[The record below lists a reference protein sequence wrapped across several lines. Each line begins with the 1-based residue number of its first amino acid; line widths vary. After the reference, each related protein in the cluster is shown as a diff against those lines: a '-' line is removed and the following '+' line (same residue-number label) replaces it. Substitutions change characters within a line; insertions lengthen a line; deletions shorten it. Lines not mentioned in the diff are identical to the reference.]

1 MIALYGKTLQEL
13 TNIVVDEGLPKFTAK
28 QIANWLY
35 VKDVNSIEQMTNLS
49 KKTRE
54 LLSAKYEIGLIAP
67 VETSES
73 ADGTKKYLFPVDNY
87 FVETAYIPEPNR
99 ATLCVSSQV
108 GCKMG
113 CGFCMTGKQGFQQDL
128 NSTQILNQ
136 LRSIPEFR
144 EVSNIVFMGMGE
156 PFNNLQNV
164 LQSTEVL
171 TSDWG
176 LAWSPKRITVSS
188 VGIIPSLKKFI
199 EQSSC
204 HLAISLHNPFHEER
218 MLMMPVEKAY
228 PIADVI
234 DEIHQTDWHGQ
245 RRISF
250 EYIMFDGINDTQL
263 HINKL
268 ASLLKGLECRVNL
281 IRFHDIP
288 NSPFKAPS
296 DKKILEFRN
305 KLTAKGVFTT
315 IRASR
320 GQDIKAACGLL
331 STAKSTS
338 NQ

>member
-13 TNIVVDEGLPKFTAK
+13 TNIVIDEGLPKFTAK

-35 VKDVNSIEQMTNLS
+35 VKDVTCIEQMTNLS
-49 KKTRE
+49 KKARE
-54 LLSAKYEIGLIAP
+54 LLSSKYSIGLIEP

-73 ADGTKKYLFPVDNY
+73 ADGTKKYLFPVDDF
-87 FVETAYIPEPNR
+87 FVETAYIPEHDR

-113 CGFCMTGKQGFQQDL
+113 CEFCMTGKQGFQQDL
-128 NSTQILNQ
+128 SPNQILNQ

-144 EVSNIVFMGMGE
+144 DVSNIVFMGMGE

-164 LQSTEVL
+164 LQSTDIL

-176 LAWSPKRITVSS
+176 MGWSPKRITVSS
-188 VGIIPSLKKFI
+188 VGVIPSLKKFI

-218 MLMMPVEKAY
+218 LSIMPVERAY

-234 DEIHQTDWHGQ
+234 EEISKTDWHGQ
-245 RRISF
+245 RRVSF

-263 HINKL
+263 HIDKL
-268 ASLLKGLECRVNL
+268 ASLLNGIECRVNL

-288 NSPFKAPS
+288 GSPFKAPS

-331 STAKSTS
+331 STAKTKLNS
-338 NQ
+338 